1 MRTAKG
7 RAQAALT
14 LGCPRCQA
22 RAGQP
27 CMDLRMLGTG
37 RRIANLA
44 PHPERIKLAEGDWAR
59 VSDAQSRERSH

>member
-1 MRTAKG
+1 MRTARG

-27 CMDLRMLGTG
+27 CMDLRMLRTG
-37 RRIANLA
+37 RRIENLA
-44 PHPERIKLAEGDWAR
+44 PHPERVKLAEEDRAR
-59 VSDAQSRERSH
+59 ME